1 MSDWNDLVRLSRAK
15 LSTAILRYPS
25 GRYGL
30 CGAIPYELTK
40 PYTSGY
46 TTGRTSMVWETEQE
60 VIAAL
65 LAIGV
70 TRFQRADCSWYE
82 EEVRND

>member
-1 MSDWNDLVRLSRAK
+1 MTEFSAAMRLANGP

-30 CGAIPYELTK
+30 VGSVPVELTEENPK
-40 PYTSGY
+40 SFTPGA
-46 TTGRTSMVWETEQE
+46 RKSMVWQTEAE
-60 VIAAL
+60 AIAAL

-70 TRFQRADCSWYE
+70 TRFQLADCSWYAPSTL
-82 EEVRND
+82 